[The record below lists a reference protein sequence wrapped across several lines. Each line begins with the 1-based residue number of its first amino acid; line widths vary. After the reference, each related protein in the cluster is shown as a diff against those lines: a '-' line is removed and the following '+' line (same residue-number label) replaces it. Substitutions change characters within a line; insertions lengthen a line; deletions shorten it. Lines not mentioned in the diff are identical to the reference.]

1 MLTKSPYG
9 VAIAFC
15 LFFLLGAVGASRAA
29 GFPDHPI
36 KLIVPFP
43 AGASTDGSARSIQPT
58 LEKLLGQPVIIE
70 NRAGAGA
77 VIGMEAVAKSP
88 PDGYTIGI
96 APMGAAAINVSMR
109 VDMPFDPRKDFA
121 PITKLANSPFILVA
135 NPSFQAKTL
144 RDVIAMAKASP
155 NTIAIGHGGNG
166 TAMHFTALL
175 FTMMAGVKMPLVP
188 YRGTAPAVTDAIGG
202 HVPLAIADPSAAVPA
217 LQAKQVIPMAVSY
230 KQRYF
235 LLPDA
240 PTFDE
245 AGVPGFETVGW
256 FGIVAPAGTPPD
268 IVAKLNTAVNAVL
281 KDPKLQA
288 RIHDLGG
295 EPLPMSPDQFGKL
308 VQSETDKW
316 AKVIKEAH
324 IPTVK

>member
-1 MLTKSPYG
+1 MLTKSLRAA
-9 VAIAFC
+9 AITFC
-15 LFFLLGAVGASRAA
+15 FVLLLSALAESRAA

-121 PITKLANSPFILVA
+121 PVTKLANSPFILVA

-166 TAMHFTALL
+166 TAMHFTAML
-175 FTMMAGVKMPLVP
+175 FTMMAGVKMQLVP

-256 FGIVAPAGTPPD
+256 FGIVAPAGTPTD
-268 IVAKLNTAVNAVL
+268 IVAKLNTAIVTAL
-281 KDPKLQA
+281 KDPEVVQRYRLIGLDPAPSTPQ
-288 RIHDLGG
+288 
-295 EPLPMSPDQFGKL
+295 EFGAL
-308 VQSETDKW
+308 IASEIDKYS
-316 AKVIKEAH
+316 KVVASMPQK
-324 IPTVK
+324 